1 MSWLSSA
8 LTAPGTSAANTNR
21 DRQSG
26 VQKGA
31 VGYFNAFK
39 PSLEGAGAFA
49 GQMEP
54 EWQRAIQNGLNAV
67 SPWGQQASVD
77 NARQGFLTAGMN
89 QLPIIRAIMA
99 RSGGGGIGAEQG
111 AQIQAMNGA
120 NSRANDLQAWY
131 ASPEGKQKMAEM
143 AAQLSGMGMN
153 SPILNAMSQLSNII
167 YGRPA
172 PQVGASPLAGI
183 LGTAAQLYSGGAF
196 GGAAGAAGGAVPGMV
211 PSGGGFG
218 LSFGP

>member
-67 SPWGQQASVD
+67 SPWGQQTSVD
-77 NARQGFLTAGMN
+77 NARQGFLSAGMN
-89 QLPIIRAIMA
+89 QLPLIRAIMA
-99 RSGGGGIGAEQG
+99 RNGAGIGAEQG
-111 AQIQAMNGA
+111 AQIQAINGA

-172 PQVGASPLAGI
+172 PQVGASPLASIAGI
-183 LGTAAQLYSGGAF
+183 GAQLFSGGAF
-196 GGAAGAAGGAVPGMV
+196 GG
-211 PSGGGFG
+211 GGGIPG
-218 LSFGP
+218 LAALQAFNNNGPKAPGTF